1 MPPTSLPPGLDS
13 GPVVDRADFPALDR
27 QVDANQLVY
36 LDTAATAL
44 KPNAVIDA
52 EAEFYRRYDGAVHR
66 GSHSIGIAATE
77 IYEQARTLTAAFLGA
92 QSEEIIW
99 VKNATE
105 ALNLVAYGLL
115 NANLDARRGEK
126 INPALLIKEG
136 ETIAV
141 TAAEHHANY
150 VPWQQ
155 LAARLGANFHVVD
168 TTDEGALAPS
178 SFDNL
183 PDNTRVLAFTHA
195 SNVTGA
201 ITPITAAIAAAK
213 QRGALTVMDACQS
226 AAHLPLHLGELGV
239 DFAACSA
246 HKMMGPTGLGV
257 LYGRSELLKALPP
270 FLTGGSMVALV
281 ERQRTIFMPP
291 PQRFEAG
298 TQMTA
303 QVAAMGAAIKYL
315 QNVSMEAIASYDIA
329 LGKYLLDQIQTIDGI
344 RIIGPTSGERLG
356 LVAFAFDDIHPH
368 DVGQVLDVRGIAVR
382 VGHHCAQPI
391 HRRLGVQSST
401 RASIGPYTLASEVD
415 AFIVELARVTE
426 FFRR

>member
-1 MPPTSLPPGLDS
+1 MNRLDLPPDLRA

-27 QVDANQLVY
+27 EVDSQPLVY

-44 KPNAVIDA
+44 KPRQVIDA

-66 GSHSIGIAATE
+66 GSHAIGLAATE
-77 IYEQARTLTAAFLGA
+77 IYEQARAKTAAFFGVQA
-92 QSEEIIW
+92 PEIIW

-115 NANLDARRGEK
+115 AANIDARAGSPIDERLRIQAGD
-126 INPALLIKEG
+126 
-136 ETIAV
+136 TIAV
-141 TAAEHHANY
+141 TVAEHHANF

-155 LAARLGANFHVVD
+155 LAKRLGAHFHVVD
-168 TTDEGALAPS
+168 TTDTGELRPEAFA
-178 SFDNL
+178 NL
-183 PDNTRVLAFTHA
+183 PDRTRVLAVTHA

-201 ITPITAAIAAAK
+201 LTPVAAAVSAARE
-213 QRGALTVMDACQS
+213 RGALTVLDACQS
-226 AAHLPLHLGELGV
+226 AAHLPLDFHQLDV
-239 DFAACSA
+239 DFAAASA
-246 HKMMGPTGLGV
+246 HKLMGPTGLGI
-257 LYGRSELLKALPP
+257 LYGRTELLRALPP

-281 ERQRTIFMPP
+281 ERDRTIFLDP
-291 PQRFEAG
+291 PQKFEAG

-303 QVAAMGAAIKYL
+303 QVAAMGAAIDYL
-315 QNVSMEAIASYDIA
+315 HAAPMERIASYDLA
-329 LGKYLLDQIQTIDGI
+329 LGAYLRDQISEIDGV
-344 RIIGPTSGERLG
+344 RIIGPQGGKHLG
-356 LVAFAFDDIHPH
+356 LVAFAFADIHPH

-401 RASIGPYTLASEVD
+401 RASVGAYTTVAEVD